1 MKLEFKNWKIRAGAF
16 LVFFSVLVS
25 FSGAIIIGND
35 HCSINLSKRF
45 SGFSYEYPLG
55 ADHLGRSLFERTVQ
69 ACGTSLS
76 LSFFITFAV
85 ISAGLVLG
93 MLSGITGGIPDRL
106 IMRITDIF
114 LSFPSLLLTL
124 AVVGITGPSISGIIG
139 GLVISGW
146 AVFAR
151 LSRNNVL
158 VEKDREYCLSAKV
171 MGAGNLRIAFMHI
184 FPNVVSSIM
193 VLAGYELRSVL
204 LSLTALSFL
213 GLAGSV
219 QYPDLGS
226 MIGEY
231 IVYIYTY
238 PLLPAIP
245 GIMIIIITLGFTL
258 IGEGLNGVT
267 QDRVCN

>member
-1 MKLEFKNWKIRAGAF
+1 MKPQFKNWKIRAGSF
-16 LVFFSVLVS
+16 LILFSMLVS
-25 FSGAIIIGND
+25 FTGAVIIRND
-35 HCSINLSKRF
+35 HCPINLSKKF
-45 SGFSYEYPLG
+45 SGFSCEYPLG

-69 ACGTSLS
+69 ACGISLI
-76 LSFFITFAV
+76 LSFFISFAV
-85 ISAGLVLG
+85 ISTGLILG
-93 MLSGITGGIPDRL
+93 MFSGITGGFTDRL

-124 AVVGITGPSISGIIG
+124 AVVGITGPSICGVIG

-171 MGAGNLRIAFMHI
+171 MGAGNLRIAFLHI
-184 FPNVVSSIM
+184 FPNVIPSIM

-219 QYPDLGS
+219 QSPDLGS

-231 IVYIYTY
+231 IAYIYTY

-245 GIMIIIITLGFTL
+245 GMMVIIITLGFTL
-258 IGEGLNGVT
+258 IGEGLSGTTRN
-267 QDRVCN
+267 RISN